1 MLVKKAFKFKYVI
14 AFSLF
19 CRGKS
24 LYIVNPNLG
33 DKLVS
38 SNTDNILD
46 SSENKSAGNK
56 VFVYASFVI
65 FQLIS
70 TVCLI
75 YKRCLSYSQLVYI
88 KFSLYCRFLLIIYFV
103 VFHFTSLFTICPFV
117 KDFEIAR
124 LIKANHFKLQQLF
137 YGVQ

>member
-19 CRGKS
+19 FRGKS

-46 SSENKSAGNK
+46 SSENKSAGNRC
-56 VFVYASFVI
+56 
-65 FQLIS
+65 LCMCL
-70 TVCLI
+70 CLI

-103 VFHFTSLFTICPFV
+103 AFSFYLFIYNLPFC
-117 KDFEIAR
+117 KRF
-124 LIKANHFKLQQLF
+124 
-137 YGVQ
+137 